1 MYRSQSDDTT
11 DLIDS
16 AQTGAM
22 MVALLGLLTILTYII
37 TGIVYLVLDRDTC
50 KEGDRDTDFW
60 IFCLTY
66 SISGLGVGIV
76 ANCLCPYRTPPQL
89 EAMAQEEGGV
99 LSREVIRDNDIKILL
114 NFGFLEV
121 ASIAFFTA
129 GTLFLNGDLEIC
141 ADLKKSGLYVWFIIS
156 YVMICLSFI
165 FYTIQLVVVS
175 IKLVVD
181 DDVDEKQV
189 LTPVGSTESYQNA

>member
-1 MYRSQSDDTT
+1 
-11 DLIDS
+11 
-16 AQTGAM
+16 
-22 MVALLGLLTILTYII
+22 
-37 TGIVYLVLDRDTC
+37 
-50 KEGDRDTDFW
+50 
-60 IFCLTY
+60 
-66 SISGLGVGIV
+66 
-76 ANCLCPYRTPPQL
+76 
-89 EAMAQEEGGV
+89 MAHEEGGV
-99 LSREVIRDNDIKILL
+99 LPREVIRDNDIKILL

-121 ASIAFFTA
+121 ASIAFFIA

-181 DDVDEKQV
+181 DDVDEEQV
-189 LTPVGSTESYQNA
+189 LTPVGSTESYQNV